1 MKKYFNK
8 YGSDKSSTH
17 NYHLIY
23 GSLFKKNNKVKKILE
38 IGLGT
43 DDEKI
48 ISNMGRYGKPGASV
62 RAFRDFFKSAQIYGA
77 DIDKKILFKEDRIN
91 TFYVD
96 QSNIKSLETLFKRLK
111 KTLI

>member
-1 MKKYFNK
+1 MIN
-8 YGSDKSSTH
+8 SIH

-62 RAFRDFFKSAQIYGA
+62 RAFRDFLKVHKFMAQI
-77 DIDKKILFKEDRIN
+77 
-91 TFYVD
+91 
-96 QSNIKSLETLFKRLK
+96 
-111 KTLI
+111 